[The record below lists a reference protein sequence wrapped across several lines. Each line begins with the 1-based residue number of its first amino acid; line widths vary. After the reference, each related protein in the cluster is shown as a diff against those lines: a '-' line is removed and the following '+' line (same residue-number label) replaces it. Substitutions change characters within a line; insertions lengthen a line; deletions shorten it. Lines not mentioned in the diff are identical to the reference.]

1 MTGVVYYTT
10 GNIDPRYRSQCDN
23 IHLLL
28 MATVPIIKK
37 YGIDILLEPF
47 MNDLEYLEQVSDP
60 IYCFLAYY
68 LLLIIVQSK

>member
-1 MTGVVYYTT
+1 
-10 GNIDPRYRSQCDN
+10 
-23 IHLLL
+23 